1 MSHFKQLGKILDTLI
16 GHCKQV
22 DSARGTYHQPLFDST
37 LFKSRAKVLMPYALE
52 TQSNYQRIL
61 SEQAKNQLT
70 ATRAAH
76 LTEKLTNQVA
86 ALQRELANYDLRN
99 DRNLHQPHSTNQLYN
114 DLAQHQDWQR
124 RLTALVQQKKAVLD
138 TCPAYQKEQA
148 EKAWQL
154 ASERLERCEESM
166 KKIHRQIDLEV
177 PNRDEH

>member
-1 MSHFKQLGKILDTLI
+1 
-16 GHCKQV
+16 
-22 DSARGTYHQPLFDST
+22 
-37 LFKSRAKVLMPYALE
+37 
-52 TQSNYQRIL
+52 
-61 SEQAKNQLT
+61 
-70 ATRAAH
+70 
-76 LTEKLTNQVA
+76 
-86 ALQRELANYDLRN
+86 
-99 DRNLHQPHSTNQLYN
+99 
-114 DLAQHQDWQR
+114 QR

>member
-70 ATRAAH
+70 AARAAH

-86 ALQRELANYDLRN
+86 ALQRELANYDLRD
-99 DRNLHQPHSTNQLYN
+99 DRNLHKPHSTNQLYN

-124 RLTALVQQKKAVLD
+124 RLTALVQQKRLYLIRALPIKKSR
-138 TCPAYQKEQA
+138 QK
-148 EKAWQL
+148 K
-154 ASERLERCEESM
+154 
-166 KKIHRQIDLEV
+166 
-177 PNRDEH
+177 PGN